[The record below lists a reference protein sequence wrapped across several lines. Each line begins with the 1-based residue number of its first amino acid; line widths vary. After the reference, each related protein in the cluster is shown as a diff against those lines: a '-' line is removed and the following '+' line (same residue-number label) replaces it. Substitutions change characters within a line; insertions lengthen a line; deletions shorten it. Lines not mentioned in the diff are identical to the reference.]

1 MNPIIFQKWCCR
13 REQVRGDNYRTP
25 NMGLTTLVG
34 LLLTA
39 LTALGAERSEWKN
52 VQPLDIATP
61 GLVKFSL
68 PVETLD
74 AARPGLEDLRIY
86 DGEGREVAYL
96 IERPISPPPVM
107 QAAKDFRFRLQPP
120 NTILEITT
128 GVAQPIDALTL
139 ESTAPAFVKAVS
151 VEGSVDRQHW
161 QSISSGQPIFRQW
174 YGVTQLRLELPA
186 RIWPFLR
193 VTVDDRRTDAIPFTG
208 ARLHVLAGEPAP
220 VEDLPVRL
228 VDRVDERQTRL
239 TLDLGGEHL
248 TLVGLRLET
257 EDPLFMRAVNLAIRQ
272 VSENAIAEQIVARD
286 AICRVAVP
294 GLNPAER
301 IELPL
306 NLTVPGRELL
316 VLIDNEDNP
325 PLRIT
330 AVRATRRPVYVVFL
344 AHQPGRY
351 QVLTGNPGCPAPRYD
366 VAVLGAQLKS
376 VPVRPLNLSPLADNP
391 TYRRPEAVPEL
402 LPEIED
408 LGTPLDTTHWQHR
421 KLVQV
426 TRDGVQQLDLDLNV
440 LAQADDSFRDLRL
453 VRDSKQHPYIL
464 ERTSLSRKLIP
475 EMSVTAPE
483 PSRPALSRWRIKLPA
498 ANLPVTRLTCTST
511 SALFQRQLVLYE
523 LITNERGEKFNR
535 NLGQAIWVRTPPAT
549 AQPLQVNVS
558 LRPLTD
564 TLILETD
571 NGDNPPI
578 ELANAQL
585 FYPVTRILFKA
596 PTEPPTY
603 LYYGNRVVGF
613 PQYDLNLIA
622 PRLLA
627 ATKSVAKLEASAP
640 VGPTA
645 PVAESGS
652 VSGTKSIVFWVALS
666 LVVVVLLIVIARLLP
681 KTPPAAP

>member
-1 MNPIIFQKWCCR
+1 M
-13 REQVRGDNYRTP
+13 
-25 NMGLTTLVG
+25 
-34 LLLTA
+34 A
-39 LTALGAERSEWKN
+39 
-52 VQPLDIATP
+52 
-61 GLVKFSL
+61 
-68 PVETLD
+68 
-74 AARPGLEDLRIY
+74 
-86 DGEGREVAYL
+86 
-96 IERPISPPPVM
+96 
-107 QAAKDFRFRLQPP
+107 
-120 NTILEITT
+120 
-128 GVAQPIDALTL
+128 
-139 ESTAPAFVKAVS
+139 
-151 VEGSVDRQHW
+151 
-161 QSISSGQPIFRQW
+161 
-174 YGVTQLRLELPA
+174 
-186 RIWPFLR
+186 
-193 VTVDDRRTDAIPFTG
+193 
-208 ARLHVLAGEPAP
+208 
-220 VEDLPVRL
+220 
-228 VDRVDERQTRL
+228 
-239 TLDLGGEHL
+239 
-248 TLVGLRLET
+248 
-257 EDPLFMRAVNLAIRQ
+257 
-272 VSENAIAEQIVARD
+272 
-286 AICRVAVP
+286 
-294 GLNPAER
+294 
-301 IELPL
+301 
-306 NLTVPGRELL
+306 
-316 VLIDNEDNP
+316 
-325 PLRIT
+325 
-330 AVRATRRPVYVVFL
+330 
-344 AHQPGRY
+344 
-351 QVLTGNPGCPAPRYD
+351 
-366 VAVLGAQLKS
+366 
-376 VPVRPLNLSPLADNP
+376 
-391 TYRRPEAVPEL
+391 
-402 LPEIED
+402 
-408 LGTPLDTTHWQHR
+408 
-421 KLVQV
+421 
-426 TRDGVQQLDLDLNV
+426 
-440 LAQADDSFRDLRL
+440 
-453 VRDSKQHPYIL
+453 
-464 ERTSLSRKLIP
+464 
-475 EMSVTAPE
+475 APE